1 MTVVWT
7 WWLGRLLKASAGDDT
22 VNNWRLEGGVKALS
36 TRAVCSVS
44 ITPAHVTMR
53 GLIMGAAK
61 RYRWPYQNMSL
72 ESKTMMILSKQ
83 LSGTHHNADESA
95 RYAQVRQVQDLE
107 LCANI
112 KRWGHP
118 WKRVKG
124 RHQAVANINL
134 GVAESCLMA
143 PHCKFSV
150 LIGTTSTR
158 REVYQISQGLIRGNF
173 KLLLPH

>member
-1 MTVVWT
+1 MTVVWL

-22 VNNWRLEGGVKALS
+22 VNNWRLEGIVNKSRLFCFNHTGSCHDEGVDYGGSPEIPMTLS
-36 TRAVCSVS
+36 K
-44 ITPAHVTMR
+44 HVTCVEDDDDLVKTILWNTSQR
-53 GLIMGAAK
+53 RWICSLGPGQASSRYWIMCK
-61 RYRWPYQNMSL
+61 Y
-72 ESKTMMILSKQ
+72 K
-83 LSGTHHNADESA
+83 
-95 RYAQVRQVQDLE
+95 
-107 LCANI
+107 

-124 RHQAVANINL
+124 RRQVVANINL

-150 LIGTTSTR
+150 LIGTTSTQ

>member
-1 MTVVWT
+1 MTRPAIEGFG
-7 WWLGRLLKASAGDDT
+7 WWWHCQQLKAWRRCEGI
-22 VNNWRLEGGVKALS
+22 VNKSRLFCFNHTGSCHDEGVDYGGSPEIPMTLS
-36 TRAVCSVS
+36 K
-44 ITPAHVTMR
+44 HVTCVEDDDDLVKTILWNTSQR
-53 GLIMGAAK
+53 RWICSLCPGQESSRSWIMCK
-61 RYRWPYQNMSL
+61 Y
-72 ESKTMMILSKQ
+72 
-83 LSGTHHNADESA
+83 
-95 RYAQVRQVQDLE
+95 
-107 LCANI
+107 

>member
-1 MTVVWT
+1 MTRPAIEVFG
-7 WWLGRLLKASAGDDT
+7 WWWHCQQLKAWRRCEGI
-22 VNNWRLEGGVKALS
+22 VNKSRLFCFNHTGSCHDEGVDYGGSPEIPMTLS
-36 TRAVCSVS
+36 K
-44 ITPAHVTMR
+44 HVTCVEDDDDLVKTILWNTSQR
-53 GLIMGAAK
+53 RWICSLCPGQAISRYWIMCK
-61 RYRWPYQNMSL
+61 Y
-72 ESKTMMILSKQ
+72 KK
-83 LSGTHHNADESA
+83 
-95 RYAQVRQVQDLE
+95 
-107 LCANI
+107 

-150 LIGTTSTR
+150 LIGTTSTQ